1 MKYYVIDLGIPY
13 YIHSD
18 TGISSSSHSV
28 PKLFLS
34 KEESEIELSNIHSL
48 LKSKAS
54 IKEIEIFKE

>member
-13 YIHSD
+13 YINSD
-18 TGISSSSHSV
+18 TGISSSHSV

-34 KEESEIELSNIHSL
+34 KEEAEIELSNIHSL